1 MDNNT
6 KQIEVVSGD
15 GKDLNISEV
24 STHLSSIKPK
34 IKDKDDKKQDI
45 VIPKVKNN
53 TENKK

>member
-34 IKDKDDKKQDI
+34 IKDADDKKQNI
-45 VIPKVKNN
+45 VIPKSKTN